1 MHAKNKSNKC
11 GGIVMHRGNR
21 FWGLL
26 CGLIILLA
34 TAGGAIQ
41 PANQTENDPVILSLD
56 FDATTV
62 GAVLELLF
70 NEAQVNFSATPDILS
85 LPIGRLRLKN
95 CRVSDVL
102 NYIAQQAGLQ
112 WRRDERGVYIL
123 TRRTTE
129 PKPAETKEEKPAL
142 PTPPRILSPEEQQQ
156 RLEGV
161 PIITETIKLRY
172 VPVADVCF
180 LLGVPMLGVSPHQ
193 MMLQDFFNRRGNLVL
208 PSYRG
213 RGQVTTSVLGNPMVP
228 TAQPA
233 ATGIGPIPALQ
244 SPNNPESAGQFV
256 PGGFGGGFFG
266 GGLGG
271 LGGLG
276 GFGFGGFPGGF
287 GGFPGGFGGLGG
299 VGFGG
304 LGFGGAALGAFIGG
318 IQQIIG
324 LPTQNILLVRGTPQ
338 AIQEIRD
345 ILREIDVPP
354 DQVEIESQFVEVNG
368 TLQDVYGIDWSVAG
382 REVTVVT
389 GLTTPEGTINIGFVR
404 GNLSATIGALLTR
417 SRGKVIQAPRAFT
430 INGLPVIFSSVIER
444 PVIIQETYTDGLI
457 TRTTTYV
464 DIVSIGI
471 TLFAVPFINVDNTVT
486 VYILP
491 TVQDIVGEVQN
502 PAGGT
507 IPIFTSTFTTAL
519 VRVRDGESFAIGGL
533 LTSRNTKGSREVPL
547 LARLPFI
554 GSLFKTKTHGLE
566 ERNLVIFVTPRIVRA
581 AEITPVELGG

>member
-1 MHAKNKSNKC
+1 
-11 GGIVMHRGNR
+11 MHRGSR

-26 CGLIILLA
+26 CGLTIFLMLV
-34 TAGGAIQ
+34 GGMVQ
-41 PANQTENDPVILSLD
+41 PVSQPEDDPIILSLD

-70 NEAQVNFSATPDILS
+70 NEAQVNFSATPDILA

-95 CRVSDVL
+95 CRVSEVL

-123 TRRTTE
+123 TRRVSE
-129 PKPAETKEEKPAL
+129 PKPTETKEEKPAL

-156 RLEGV
+156 RLESV
-161 PIITETIKLRY
+161 PIVTETIKLRY
-172 VPVADVCF
+172 IPVADVCF
-180 LLGVPMLGVSPHQ
+180 LLGIPIQGISPYQ
-193 MMLQDFFNRRGNLVL
+193 MMLQDFASRRI
-208 PSYRG
+208 PRSSSSYRG
-213 RGQVTTSVLGNPMVP
+213 RNQITPWVISGNPSVP
-228 TAQPA
+228 PTYQPIPTPA
-233 ATGIGPIPALQ
+233 GIGPILALQ
-244 SPNNPESAGQFV
+244 SPNGPESVGQFL
-256 PGGFGGGFFG
+256 PGGFGAGFVG
-266 GGLGG
+266 GG

-276 GFGFGGFPGGF
+276 GFGFGGMPGGF
-287 GGFPGGFGGLGG
+287 GGFGGP
-299 VGFGG
+299 
-304 LGFGGAALGAFIGG
+304 GFGGAALGAFIGD

-324 LPTQNILLVRGTPQ
+324 LPTQNVLLIRGTPQ

-368 TLQDVYGIDWSVAG
+368 TLQDIYGLDWSVAG

-430 INGLPVIFSSVIER
+430 INGLPVIFNSTIQR

-457 TRTTTYV
+457 TRTTTYI
-464 DIVSIGI
+464 DIYDIGI
-471 TLFAVPFINVDNTVT
+471 TLFAVPFINADNTVT
-486 VYILP
+486 VYIMP
-491 TVQDIVGEVQN
+491 TVEDIVGYVQN

-507 IPIFTSTFTTAL
+507 IPIFTSTYTTAL

-533 LTSRNTKGSREVPL
+533 LTTRSSTANREVPL

-554 GSLFKTKTHGLE
+554 GSLFKTKAHDVE
-566 ERNLVIFVTPRIVRA
+566 EKNLVIFVTPRIVRA
-581 AEITPVELGG
+581 TEITPIEIGG

>member
-1 MHAKNKSNKC
+1 
-11 GGIVMHRGNR
+11 MHRGSR

-26 CGLIILLA
+26 CGLTILL
-34 TAGGAIQ
+34 TITGGTIQ
-41 PANQTENDPVILSLD
+41 SVNQPEDDPIILSLD

-70 NEAQVNFSATPDILS
+70 NEVQVNFSATPDILT
-85 LPIGRLRLKN
+85 LPIGRLKLRN
-95 CRVSDVL
+95 CRVSEVL
-102 NYIAQQAGLQ
+102 NYIAQQTGLQ

-123 TRRTTE
+123 TRRTVE
-129 PKPAETKEEKPAL
+129 GTKSEEKQEKPAL
-142 PTPPRILSPEEQQQ
+142 PTPPRVLSPEEQQQ
-156 RLEGV
+156 RLESV
-161 PIITETIKLRY
+161 PIVTETIKLRY

-180 LLGVPMLGVSPHQ
+180 LLGVPIQGVSPHQ
-193 MMLQDFFNRRGNLVL
+193 MMLQDFVNRRNHRG
-208 PSYRG
+208 SSTYRG
-213 RGQVTTSVLGNPMVP
+213 RNQVTPWTLLGNPVVP
-228 TAQPA
+228 PTYQPPSLSQ
-233 ATGIGPIPALQ
+233 TGIGPVPALQ
-244 SPNNPESAGQFV
+244 SSNGPESAGQFM
-256 PGGFGGGFFG
+256 PGGFGGGFVG

-276 GFGFGGFPGGF
+276 GFGFGGMPGGF
-287 GGFPGGFGGLGG
+287 GGFGM
-299 VGFGG
+299 
-304 LGFGGAALGAFIGG
+304 GFGGAALGAFIGG

-324 LPTQNILLVRGTPQ
+324 LPTQNVLLVRGTPQ

-368 TLQDVYGIDWSVAG
+368 TLQDIYGIDWSVAG

-430 INGLPVIFSSVIER
+430 INGLPVIFESTIER

-457 TRTTTYV
+457 TRTTTYIETY
-464 DIVSIGI
+464 DIGI
-471 TLFAVPFINVDNTVT
+471 TLFAVPFINADNTVT
-486 VYILP
+486 VYITP
-491 TVQDIVGEVQN
+491 MVEDIVGEVQN

-507 IPIFTSTFTTAL
+507 IPIFTSTYTMAL

-533 LTSRNTKGSREVPL
+533 LTSRNSTGNREVPL

-554 GSLFKTKTHGLE
+554 GSLFKTKAHSIE

>member
-1 MHAKNKSNKC
+1 
-11 GGIVMHRGNR
+11 MHRGSR

-26 CGLIILLA
+26 CGLTILLM
-34 TAGGAIQ
+34 TVGGTIQ
-41 PANQTENDPVILSLD
+41 PVSQPENDPIILSLD

-70 NEAQVNFSATPDILS
+70 NEAQVNFSATPDILA
-85 LPIGRLRLKN
+85 LPIGRLRLRN
-95 CRVSDVL
+95 CRVSEVL

-123 TRRTTE
+123 TRRTVE
-129 PKPAETKEEKPAL
+129 PKPVETKEEKPAL
-142 PTPPRILSPEEQQQ
+142 PTPPRVLSPEEQQQ
-156 RLEGV
+156 RLESM
-161 PIITETIKLRY
+161 PIVTETIKLRY
-172 VPVADVCF
+172 IPVADVCF
-180 LLGVPMLGVSPHQ
+180 LLGIPIQGVSPHQ
-193 MMLQDFFNRRGNLVL
+193 MMLQDFFNRLSHHNL
-208 PSYRG
+208 PRYRG
-213 RGQVTTSVLGNPMVP
+213 RNQVTPWVFSGNPVVP
-228 TAQPA
+228 PAYQPTPTT
-233 ATGIGPIPALQ
+233 TGIGPIPALQ
-244 SPNNPESAGQFV
+244 SPNGPESAGQFI
-256 PGGFGGGFFG
+256 PGGFGPGFVG

-276 GFGFGGFPGGF
+276 GFGGI
-287 GGFPGGFGGLGG
+287 PGGFGGLGG
-299 VGFGG
+299 LGFGG
-304 LGFGGAALGAFIGG
+304 FGFGGAALGAFIGG

-324 LPTQNILLVRGTPQ
+324 LPTQNVILVRGTPQ

-345 ILREIDVPP
+345 ILAQIDVPP

-404 GNLSATIGALLTR
+404 GNLSATIGALITR

-430 INGLPVIFSSVIER
+430 INGLPVIFDSTIER

-457 TRTTTYV
+457 TRTTTSIETY
-464 DIVSIGI
+464 DIGI
-471 TLFAVPFINVDNTVT
+471 TLFAVPFINADNTVT
-486 VYILP
+486 VYIVP

-507 IPIFTSTFTTAL
+507 IPIFTSTSTVAL

-533 LTSRNTKGSREVPL
+533 LTSRNTTGSREVPL

-581 AEITPVELGG
+581 TEITPIELGG

>member
-1 MHAKNKSNKC
+1 
-11 GGIVMHRGNR
+11 MHRGSR
-21 FWGLL
+21 LWGLL
-26 CGLIILLA
+26 CGLTILL
-34 TAGGAIQ
+34 TLVGGMVQ
-41 PANQTENDPVILSLD
+41 PFSQPEDDPIILSLD

-70 NEAQVNFSATPDILS
+70 NEAQVNFSATPDILA

-95 CRVSDVL
+95 CRVSEVL

-123 TRRTTE
+123 TRRVPE
-129 PKPAETKEEKPAL
+129 PKPTETKEEKPAL

-156 RLEGV
+156 RLESV
-161 PIITETIKLRY
+161 PIVTETIKLRY
-172 VPVADVCF
+172 IPVADVCF
-180 LLGVPMLGVSPHQ
+180 LLGIPIQGISPYQ
-193 MMLQDFFNRRGNLVL
+193 IMLQDFASRRTPRGSL
-208 PSYRG
+208 SYRG
-213 RGQVTTSVLGNPMVP
+213 KNQQVTPWVFSGNPSVP
-228 TAQPA
+228 PTTQLTPIPIT
-233 ATGIGPIPALQ
+233 TGIGPVPALQ
-244 SPNNPESAGQFV
+244 SPNGPESAGQFL
-256 PGGFGGGFFG
+256 PGGFGAGFAG

-276 GFGFGGFPGGF
+276 GFGFGGIPGGF
-287 GGFPGGFGGLGG
+287 G
-299 VGFGG
+299 GFGG
-304 LGFGGAALGAFIGG
+304 LGFGGAFLGAFIGG

-324 LPTQNILLVRGTPQ
+324 LPTQNVLLVRGTPQ

-345 ILREIDVPP
+345 ILTEIDVPP

-368 TLQDVYGIDWSVAG
+368 TLQDIYGLDWSVAG

-404 GNLSATIGALLTR
+404 GNLSVTIGALLTR

-430 INGLPVIFSSVIER
+430 INGLPVIFNSTIQR

-457 TRTTTYV
+457 TRTTTYIEIF
-464 DIVSIGI
+464 DIGI
-471 TLFAVPFINVDNTVT
+471 TLFAVPFINADNTVT
-486 VYILP
+486 VYITP
-491 TVQDIVGEVQN
+491 IVEDIVGFVQN

-507 IPIFTSTFTTAL
+507 IPIFTSTYTTAL

-533 LTSRNTKGSREVPL
+533 LTSRNSTANREVPL

-554 GSLFKTKTHGLE
+554 GSLFKTKARDIE
-566 ERNLVIFVTPRIVRA
+566 EKNLVIFVTPRIVRA